1 MSHMRQIVSAACGML
16 VALTLGQGAAA
27 QGEPGVVV
35 ELYTSQGCSSCPPA
49 DDLMAVLAD
58 EPGVIALALHVDYW
72 DYLGWADGFAQ
83 AAFTERQ
90 KAYARSA
97 GKKMIYT
104 PQMIVGGQDR
114 VVGHKSDEVRAAIAR
129 QSAAPRD
136 IRLTVTREGGTLR
149 IAAEAVP
156 PSDRRLR
163 VQLVRYLPER
173 RVAIEKGEN
182 AGRIVTYRNIVTSW
196 QRLDDWH
203 AMAPL
208 ALAAP
213 AEGDDPVVVILQ
225 EDGPAEIVAAAVL
238 R

>member
-1 MSHMRQIVSAACGML
+1 MRQIVSAACGLL
-16 VALTLGQGAAA
+16 VALTIGQGAAA
-27 QGEPGVVV
+27 QGQPGVVV

-49 DDLMAVLAD
+49 DDFMSQLAD

-72 DYLGWADGFAQ
+72 DYLGWADEFAQ
-83 AAFTERQ
+83 AQFTERQ
-90 KAYARSA
+90 KAYARGA

-114 VVGHKSDEVRAAIAR
+114 MVGHKVDEVRAAIGRHA
-129 QSAAPRD
+129 SLPRD
-136 IRLTVTREGGTLR
+136 IRLTLTRDGDTIR
-149 IAAEAVP
+149 ITAESVP
-156 PSDRRLR
+156 PSDRHLR

-196 QRLDDWH
+196 QGVGDWH
-203 AMAPL
+203 ALTPL
-208 ALAAP
+208 DIAAP
-213 AEGDDPVVVILQ
+213 AAGDDPVVVILQ
-225 EDGPAEIVAAAVL
+225 EEGPAEIVAAAAL